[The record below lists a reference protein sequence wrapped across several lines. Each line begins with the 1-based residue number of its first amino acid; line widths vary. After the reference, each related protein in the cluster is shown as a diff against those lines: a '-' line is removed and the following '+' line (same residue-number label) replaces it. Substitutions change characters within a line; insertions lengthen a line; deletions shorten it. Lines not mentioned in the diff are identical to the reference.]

1 MCDGRGREECAAL
14 TRWSCEDGERLEGG
28 LQFGAVFLHGERAED
43 DQNDGV
49 DDALLAQERRSSVAS
64 RRGLD
69 DLQERRGAARRSVTL
84 KLNSSSVGH
93 SPLPPN
99 VPKSVSLTLSSR
111 YALQTVMPHIKSILR
126 RKHARHAH
134 ACDSIQLFA
143 LSFSALTGSRRP

>member
-69 DLQERRGAARRSVTL
+69 DLQECRGAARRGGQSHSNSIAARSVTRL
-84 KLNSSSVGH
+84 SLPMSQSLFLSL
-93 SPLPPN
+93 SLLDTLCRPLCP
-99 VPKSVSLTLSSR
+99 T
-111 YALQTVMPHIKSILR
+111 
-126 RKHARHAH
+126 
-134 ACDSIQLFA
+134 
-143 LSFSALTGSRRP
+143 